1 MCKKMECGNCKKVYE
16 YGTTICPDCNVELTE
31 IVNVEEVMNTDT
43 NVPTTLQIVENT
55 ETEEN
60 NVNFCE
66 YCGNQIGVGKEYCS
80 NCGRSTI
87 SPEIRHC
94 TNCGNILNKK
104 QKFCNKCG
112 NKVSII
118 VSPKVKKKFSKKK
131 IIIVSIIVILVATLA
146 STALYVAPNIFVST
160 EKLLEQGNYEEAYLK
175 AKDEEKLTIIT
186 ENIVAVLCKEAKDG
200 LKNSDSF
207 SLRDI
212 FILDNSNEIVLH
224 IQGTN
229 SYGGTV
235 TNYWYYKYYDDD
247 KEYKLYDTVSDFD
260 EEEVYSWD
268 DAYDKIEKRLNNATK
283 KTIKEIVQNKDN
295 KIDSTVVKRINNLN
309 DEGLLDDVELIEQ
322 TDDSFSKKSDK
333 K

>member
-160 EKLLEQGNYEEAYLK
+160 EELLEQGNYEEAYLK

-212 FILDNSNEIVLH
+212 FIPDNSNEIVLH

-235 TNYWYYKYYDDD
+235 TNYWYYKYYEDD

-283 KTIKEIVQNKDN
+283 K
-295 KIDSTVVKRINNLN
+295 
-309 DEGLLDDVELIEQ
+309 LL
-322 TDDSFSKKSDK
+322 KKSCK
-333 K
+333 IKIIKLIRQW